1 MEWKN
6 NYDNS
11 DFLQKFKYMKE
22 ASESAIQDLKK
33 QREELLKKDNE
44 NGEVGK

>member
-1 MEWKN
+1 
-6 NYDNS
+6 
-11 DFLQKFKYMKE
+11 MKE